1 MKFFEKTILCFP
13 LNKISLMN
21 LDNQWPLA
29 FHNSNLSDQNTISQ
43 YSNSKVLLGDLS
55 THFSAYHFKDNS
67 AADVRATAN
76 DNVGNFCYYVVP
88 RNSNHADGIT
98 LNL

>member
-1 MKFFEKTILCFP
+1 MKP
-13 LNKISLMN
+13 M
-21 LDNQWPLA
+21 
-29 FHNSNLSDQNTISQ
+29 
-43 YSNSKVLLGDLS
+43 GDLS
-55 THFSAYHFKDNS
+55 TNFSAYHFKDNS

-76 DNVGNFCYYVVP
+76 ENVGNFCYYVVP

>member
-1 MKFFEKTILCFP
+1 MASSVSQFEFERPKHNITEIQIL
-13 LNKISLMN
+13 SRHMGSSG
-21 LDNQWPLA
+21 WPL
-29 FHNSNLSDQNTISQ
+29 F
-43 YSNSKVLLGDLS
+43 

-76 DNVGNFCYYVVP
+76 ENVGNFCYYVVP